1 VDVNLI
7 ALPSHSGRR
16 ADPGADLGTPMHTT
30 LDVLR
35 GRHTVPI
42 LWSLF
47 WGEKR
52 FYQVLRDLGCVTRK
66 TLDHE
71 LARLERL
78 GLVERRGVA
87 FGRPQASYALTPT
100 GETLKPVVGVLFE
113 WGLLARRLP
122 IAARLAAERSARL
135 RNPIAGPRA
144 ARSEDRDDDARLS
157 D

>member
-1 VDVNLI
+1 M
-7 ALPSHSGRR
+7 G
-16 ADPGADLGTPMHTT
+16 TT

-35 GRHTVPI
+35 GRHAVPI

-52 FYQVLRDLGCVTRK
+52 FYQVLRDLGRVTRK

-78 GLVERRGVA
+78 GLVERRVTALGRTQVA
-87 FGRPQASYALTPT
+87 YALTRT
-100 GETLKPVVGVLFE
+100 GETLKPVLCVLFE

-122 IAARLAAERSARL
+122 VASRLAAERSARL
-135 RNPIAGPRA
+135 PSPTAGPQRLRPVDSRTMA
-144 ARSEDRDDDARLS
+144 APDP
-157 D
+157 

>member
-1 VDVNLI
+1 
-7 ALPSHSGRR
+7 
-16 ADPGADLGTPMHTT
+16 METT

-52 FYQVLRDLGCVTRK
+52 FYQVLRDLGSVTRR

-71 LARLERL
+71 LTRLERL
-78 GLVERRGVA
+78 GLVERR
-87 FGRPQASYALTPT
+87 ASVLGATQLAYALTT
-100 GETLKPVVGVLFE
+100 AGETLKPVVGVLYE

-122 IAARLAAERSARL
+122 IAERLAAERSVRL
-135 RNPIAGPRA
+135 HVPPAGPHL
-144 ARSEDRDDDARLS
+144 RSVIPETSATAGD
-157 D
+157 